1 MEKINLSKNK
11 GVKGGDLNNKENL
24 GLKNESNEV
33 EAKKKFEEIFDGF
46 AKRYSRIGIV
56 EGAKYADYMNAMKE
70 LDFLDSDLEK
80 LDVINFTAASAME
93 SSIAHDRNT
102 AYEIHRFY
110 MDRSARILGVFLHDV
125 LSKMNEQKMGLSSN
139 KIFFINPNN
148 ILNVDPKI
156 PKKEKIEKE
165 NKIAEI
171 LLKGEKDKKIINII
185 VDEFIARG
193 DGVNQVRS
201 YFNKVCN
208 DHKTKETGEVLNT
221 AEGFYTRS
229 LSPQI
234 SMYRKDMEEP
244 SWCRESKVSG
254 VIEQTIN
261 KEEIIV
267 PLTSEEGRL
276 NVEKV
281 RKSLRRASSFVAN
294 IVKNGLENSFNSNSE
309 PIYSILSYEEKK
321 MLEGSIR
328 GLMSNLINCDM
339 KASLTTLNDIKKH
352 AELVGNNELISK
364 IPGVED
370 NLRKIEKLDD
380 INLDNKKFIDLYK
393 AIRDILE
400 PYA

>member
-1 MEKINLSKNK
+1 MEKLNLTKNK
-11 GVKGGDLNNKENL
+11 KIDQANKENINP
-24 GLKNESNEV
+24 KNELNET
-33 EAKKKFEEIFDGF
+33 ETKKKFEGMFGHAIG
-46 AKRYSRIGIV
+46 RTSRVGII
-56 EGAKYADYMNAMKE
+56 EGAKYVDYLEAMRE
-70 LDFLDSDLEK
+70 LDFLESDLEK
-80 LDVINFTAASAME
+80 LDVINFTACSAME
-93 SSIAHDRNT
+93 ASIAHNRNS

-110 MDRSARILGVFLHDV
+110 MDRSARVLGVFLHDV
-125 LSKMNEQKMGLSSN
+125 LSKMNEQKMGLASN

-148 ILNVDPKI
+148 ILNVDPKA
-156 PKKEKIEKE
+156 PKKEKKEKE
-165 NKIAEI
+165 DRVAEV
-171 LLKGEKDKKIINII
+171 LLKGEKGKKIINII

-193 DGVNQVRS
+193 DGVNKVRV
-201 YFNKVCN
+201 YFNQVCN
-208 DHKTKETGEVLNT
+208 DHKTKETSEVLNT

-261 KEEIIV
+261 NEEIIV

-281 RKSLRRASSFVAN
+281 RKSLQRASVFVAN
-294 IVKNGLENSFNSNSE
+294 IVKNGLENSFNLNSE
-309 PIYSILSYEEKK
+309 PIYSVLSYEEKK

-393 AIRDILE
+393 AVRDVLE